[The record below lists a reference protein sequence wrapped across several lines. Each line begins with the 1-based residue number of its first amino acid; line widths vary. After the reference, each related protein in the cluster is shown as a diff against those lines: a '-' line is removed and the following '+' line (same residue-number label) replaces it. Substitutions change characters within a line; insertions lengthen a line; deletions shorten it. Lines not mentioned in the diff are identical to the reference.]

1 MLRICYS
8 VIMKIL
14 LTNDDGIAC
23 DGIWALKKELE
34 SAGTHEVFMV
44 VPEENRSGIS
54 HGITMH
60 GPIRLRQKEKQVWAC
75 SGTPADCV
83 IVSLLGD
90 LAIRPDVIISGI
102 NEGPNLGT
110 DIIYSGTASAARQG
124 ALHGI
129 PSIAVSMGSY
139 TKPFYYGTAAR
150 YVINHID
157 ELLGLWQ
164 PDTFLNIN
172 VPNTQAERNEYRLT
186 YPSRRRYN
194 DQVVR
199 FNAPDG
205 HHYCFLE
212 GGAVETREDEG
223 SDWHVVES
231 GLVSIS
237 KIYIHPVVVQ
247 DLRFTIPS
255 PEAKGVMP

>member
-1 MLRICYS
+1 
-8 VIMKIL
+8 MKIL
-14 LTNDDGIAC
+14 LTNDDGIGC
-23 DGIWALKKELE
+23 QGILTLKHVLEALGKH
-34 SAGTHEVFMV
+34 TIYMV
-44 VPEENRSGIS
+44 APEENRSGIS
-54 HGITMH
+54 HGITMQ
-60 GPIRLRQKEKQVWAC
+60 GPIRLRQKEDTVWAC

-90 LAIRPDVIISGI
+90 LAIQPDMVISGI

-129 PSIAVSMGSY
+129 PSLAVSIGAH
-139 TKPFYYGTAAR
+139 TKPFQYETAAR
-150 YVINHID
+150 YIADHLD
-157 ELLGLWQ
+157 ELRSLWET
-164 PDTFLNIN
+164 DTFLNIN
-172 VPNTQAERNEYRLT
+172 VPNKAAKIDEYRLT

-212 GGAVETREDEG
+212 GGAIETKEDDG
-223 SDWHVVES
+223 SDWHVVEQ

-237 KIYIHPVVVQ
+237 KIYIHPVVV
-247 DLRFTIPS
+247 
-255 PEAKGVMP
+255 EALK

>member
-1 MLRICYS
+1 MSREASRSIYEKKAICYI
-8 VIMKIL
+8 VLMKIL

-23 DGIWALKKELE
+23 EGIWALKKAFE
-34 SAGTHEVFMV
+34 ACGNHEVYMV

-60 GPIRLRQKEKQVWAC
+60 GPVRLRQKETNVWAC

-83 IVSLLGD
+83 IIGLLGD
-90 LAIRPDVIISGI
+90 LAIQPDLIISGI

-129 PSIAVSMGSY
+129 PSLAVSMGSHM
-139 TKPFYYGTAAR
+139 KPFYYDTAAQ

-157 ELLGLWQ
+157 ELRSLWE
-164 PDTFLNIN
+164 PETFLNIN
-172 VPNTQAERNEYRLT
+172 VPNRPEAVTEYRLT
-186 YPSRRRYN
+186 YPSRRHYN

-212 GGAVETREDEG
+212 GGAIHTKEEDG

-237 KIYIHPVVVQ
+237 KIYIHPVVLQ
-247 DLRFTIPS
+247 DLCL
-255 PEAKGVMP
+255 